1 MFKNL
6 NLSQLYVLSSL
17 TEQDRYGLE
26 IIKTVMEEASYKI
39 ILGSLYNILAKLER
53 EGFVESYWG
62 DATPERG
69 GHRRKYYR
77 ITGAGENAVSEA
89 RRGLSSIWGGLST
102 T

>member
-17 TEQDRYGLE
+17 MGQDRYGLE
-26 IIKTVMEEASYKI
+26 IIKTVKAESNYKI

-62 DATPERG
+62 EPTQERG
-69 GHRRKYYR
+69 GHRRKYYK
-77 ITGAGENAVSEA
+77 ITGTGESAVYEA
-89 RRGLSSIWGGLST
+89 QRGLSSMWGLSFA
-102 T
+102 